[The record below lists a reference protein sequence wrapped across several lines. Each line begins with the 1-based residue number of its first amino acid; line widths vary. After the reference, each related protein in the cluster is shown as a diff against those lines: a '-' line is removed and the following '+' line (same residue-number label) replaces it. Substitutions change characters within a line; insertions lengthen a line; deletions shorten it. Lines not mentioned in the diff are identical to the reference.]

1 MLLFAGL
8 YCGRNCHELP
18 TAIYHYRLL
27 LKVPPAYRPHGNLL
41 FSGCFMFLL
50 TTEVDAVGILAS
62 FTDAL

>member
-1 MLLFAGL
+1 LQDFLVDGIVI
-8 YCGRNCHELP
+8 GHRP
-18 TAIYHYRLL
+18 PWDGYRLL
-27 LKVPPAYRPHGNLL
+27 LKVPPAYRPRGNLL